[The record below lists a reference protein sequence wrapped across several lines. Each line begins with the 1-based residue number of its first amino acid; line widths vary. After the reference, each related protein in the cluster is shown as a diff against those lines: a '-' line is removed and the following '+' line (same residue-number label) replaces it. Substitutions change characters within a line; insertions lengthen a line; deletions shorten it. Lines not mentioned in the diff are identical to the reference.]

1 MQAADS
7 TLSQEALKGLSL
19 LRHLRANRLEYL
31 LVLMMVHSLGLL
43 DGLLAHAQGVCA

>member
-7 TLSQEALKGLSL
+7 QEALQGLSYF
-19 LRHLRANRLEYL
+19 RHIKANRLEYL
-31 LVLMMVHSLGLL
+31 LVLMMVQSLGLL